1 MPNYFKEHIKYNKL
15 INKSSNLINS
25 KIDLINLIKK
35 NKKFNIKNNKLF
47 YNSMKNIYWNIDGKS
62 CDRISQIIDSIPL
75 KRIHNYHLSYS
86 SFHQFKTFKEKVII
100 LFYYIKPD
108 LYRSIRNFFYPNK
121 IRDKEIIIKR
131 LIKEC
136 KDLQKLI
143 NYKKKNKYQ

>member
-1 MPNYFKEHIKYNKL
+1 
-15 INKSSNLINS
+15 
-25 KIDLINLIKK
+25 
-35 NKKFNIKNNKLF
+35 
-47 YNSMKNIYWNIDGKS
+47 MKNIYWNIDGKS

-86 SFHQFKTFKEKVII
+86 SFHQFKTFKEKLII
-100 LFYYIKPD
+100 LFYYIKPE

-136 KDLQKLI
+136 KDLNKI
-143 NYKKKNKYQ
+143 VNYKKNISISSFSKSDIYLNYIRWIWL